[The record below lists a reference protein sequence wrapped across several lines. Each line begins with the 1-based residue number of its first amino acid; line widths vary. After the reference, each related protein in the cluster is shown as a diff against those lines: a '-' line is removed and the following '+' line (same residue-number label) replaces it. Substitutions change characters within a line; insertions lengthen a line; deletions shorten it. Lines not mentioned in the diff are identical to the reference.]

1 MAMNNDQQSGFSWK
15 WVIVAVVL
23 IGVTAAWFLL
33 PAKEW
38 LDSFSSWIKELGPLG
53 WLLFGLVY
61 IVGTIVLAPG
71 SVFSIAAGL
80 TFGAWGY
87 PLVVVSAT
95 IGAAIAFI
103 IARHL
108 ARDRVRKKVDNSPKF
123 AAIDNAVS
131 EDGWK
136 IVALMRLSPAVP
148 FNLQN
153 YFFGVTDV
161 SFWHYVAAT
170 FVGILPGTALY
181 VYLGAIGS
189 AAGGD
194 SGGPAKWVFF
204 GVGLLATIVVV
215 VLVTRKAKAKLDDY
229 GVDDEKNEDSA

>member
-1 MAMNNDQQSGFSWK
+1 MVNKKDHPSGFPWK
-15 WVIVAVVL
+15 WVLVAVALVAL
-23 IGVTAAWFLL
+23 TATWFLL
-33 PAKEW
+33 PAREW
-38 LDSFSSWIKELGPLG
+38 LDAFSNWIKDLGPLG

-61 IVGTIVLAPG
+61 VVGTVALAPG

-95 IGAAIAFI
+95 VAATLAFI
-103 IARHL
+103 IARYV
-108 ARDRVRKKVDNSPKF
+108 ARDRVRKMVDGAPKF
-123 AAIDNAVS
+123 AAVDKAVS

-136 IVALMRLSPAVP
+136 IVALMRLSPAIP

-161 SFWHYVAAT
+161 NLWHYVLAT

-189 AAGGD
+189 AAGAD
-194 SGGPAKWVFF
+194 SGGPVKWVFF

-215 VLVTRKAKAKLDDY
+215 VLVTRKARAKLDDY
-229 GVDDEKNEDSA
+229 GVDGKAGEKSE